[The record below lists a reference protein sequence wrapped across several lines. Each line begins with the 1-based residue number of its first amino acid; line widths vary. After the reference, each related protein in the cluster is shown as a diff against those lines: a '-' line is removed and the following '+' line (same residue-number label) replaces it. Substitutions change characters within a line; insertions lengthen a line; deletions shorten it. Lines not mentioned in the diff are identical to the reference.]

1 MTSNL
6 LVDARRWLE
15 KNETKSQK
23 PHNPSDELSS
33 SSGRENDTRPDTHT
47 PSKAGPATATEARC
61 NENTS
66 STTAEEEIEI
76 VYYYQAQTRREHT
89 RFIDSVEARLL
100 EALAPALLSCYRQ
113 KDTTREERNILDLG
127 IDAISSLPRDEIKD
141 GKVTLFAVNI
151 LDESRVF
158 EKIGQVLEEV
168 EASFKDIDG
177 NLAGLEFIRE
187 EAQNGGV
194 QTLNAMSALEV
205 QPNQG
210 EEIVSEGFI
219 ILASSAS
226 LFCVVL
232 FILSIRARYKSSRR
246 RAFWML
252 EDDVQDTHDEEEQ
265 APENNLMPL
274 ASEERA
280 DRSLDR
286 LMFNG
291 KNLMEILPYS
301 EGSGDDVLET
311 AAAAEYDFEP
321 FEQNREKKLII
332 N

>member
-1 MTSNL
+1 MRFLGRLRLRLYVRGATRRCRCRHRADATRLNQADAEGTFIQRFIPWLPSLLGLGLHTCPLLSSFGWGHSGVDWFPRHPFGGIEHRRRSQGNPIQTSPEPRTSRIPESDPRDSMTSNL

-141 GKVTLFAVNI
+141 GMSTFHFLSQFRNIFVNFFKIRVSQQCTRPSTAFRSKVRIDWRGRWVSFA
-151 LDESRVF
+151 
-158 EKIGQVLEEV
+158 
-168 EASFKDIDG
+168 
-177 NLAGLEFIRE
+177 
-187 EAQNGGV
+187 
-194 QTLNAMSALEV
+194 
-205 QPNQG
+205 
-210 EEIVSEGFI
+210 
-219 ILASSAS
+219 
-226 LFCVVL
+226 
-232 FILSIRARYKSSRR
+232 
-246 RAFWML
+246 
-252 EDDVQDTHDEEEQ
+252 
-265 APENNLMPL
+265 
-274 ASEERA
+274 
-280 DRSLDR
+280 
-286 LMFNG
+286 
-291 KNLMEILPYS
+291 
-301 EGSGDDVLET
+301 
-311 AAAAEYDFEP
+311 
-321 FEQNREKKLII
+321 
-332 N
+332 